1 MVCRVTRETKR
12 EAFLAA
18 CLQFDVQR
26 GDVAGNLAEA
36 ERLLRRAHKQGAR
49 LAVLPE
55 LWSTSFMRAF
65 DPAVIAAA
73 AAADQRIQELSAAL
87 DMTVAGSA
95 VAEESGRVFN
105 RATLFEKGASIG
117 RYDKIHLFSPNAEQ
131 KSLAAGDRP
140 VVVNSRLGRIGLT
153 VCYDLRFPELIRWY
167 FYQRTEILVV
177 PAQWPEARANHWR
190 ALVDARA
197 IENQLFVLGCNR
209 TGSEGSLKNN
219 DTLSF
224 PGNSR
229 IVDPMGE
236 VIASGDGGI
245 GTVTAEIEVRKAR
258 TMRRT
263 MPIERDRRPGVY
275 RAIWSPAWGDQSVSR
290 QTP

>member
-1 MVCRVTRETKR
+1 MVSRVTRDSKR

-36 ERLLRRAHKQGAR
+36 ERLIRRAQKQGVR

-55 LWSTSFMRAF
+55 LWSTSFL
-65 DPAVIAAA
+65 PAVAPEVVTAA
-73 AAADQRIQELSAAL
+73 AAADEAVRELSGKL
-87 DMTVAGSA
+87 EMTIVGSA
-95 VAEESGRVFN
+95 LAEQGGRFFN
-105 RATLFEKGASIG
+105 RATLFERGKAIG
-117 RYDKIHLFSPNAEQ
+117 TYDKIHLFSPNAEQ
-131 KSLAAGDRP
+131 KTFTAGDRP
-140 VVVNSRLGRIGLT
+140 VVVNSELGRIGLT
-153 VCYDLRFPELIRWY
+153 VCYDIRFPELIRWY
-167 FYQRTEILVV
+167 FYQRAEILVV

-197 IENQLFVLGCNR
+197 VENQVFVIGCNR
-209 TGSEGSLKNN
+209 TGSESSLKTK

-229 IVDPMGE
+229 IVDPMGD
-236 VIASGDGGI
+236 VIGSGDGGV
-245 GTVTAEIEVRKAR
+245 GAVTAEIELRKAR

-263 MPIERDRRPGVY
+263 MPIERDRRAPIY
-275 RAIWSPAWGDQSVSR
+275 RAIWSPTWGDASVSR